1 MPPIFVLESTSRRSQ
16 SCSSWLLP
24 RDGLAYSIDRRCRRH
39 ICSIRTGRVAVPER
53 FWKCLSFLLLIQ
65 DFAVA
70 ITGFGE
76 PAAQ

>member
-1 MPPIFVLESTSRRSQ
+1 VASHIPLTGVAAAIS
-16 SCSSWLLP
+16 
-24 RDGLAYSIDRRCRRH
+24 ASIG
-39 ICSIRTGRVAVPER
+39 TGRVAVPDR